1 MYRVYR
7 NEPRL
12 LEATLTFSSA
22 ATRSSKKNV
31 VGDREKSLSLCH
43 ARAVILWGGFSV
55 EVDGGSNRGAREA
68 SLASRTETPRG
79 RSKARRS
86 ARRLTVRK
94 NPAEIGRSKCRT
106 YLLRRPIVVTTAASA
121 MPSVGK
127 CARIVSA
134 T

>member
-1 MYRVYR
+1 MLGA
-7 NEPRL
+7 PRL
-12 LEATLTFSSA
+12 GA
-22 ATRSSKKNV
+22 A
-31 VGDREKSLSLCH
+31 
-43 ARAVILWGGFSV
+43 ARQHRWAMRAHLWDGFSV
-55 EVDGGSNRGAREA
+55 EVDGGSNRGAYQGGELG
-68 SLASRTETPRG
+68 LADGDAARALL
-79 RSKARRS
+79 KARRD